1 MPIYMYRAMTKTGV
15 IVRNKVESSSRLNL
29 IKSLKSSDLLPI
41 AIEQVS
47 YRSNKK
53 QKKQKKNVTD
63 IQEIMK
69 NVNTTQ
75 LGNTKKTLSTKEKV
89 NLYFAKTEKIT
100 QRDLVVFTQNFYL
113 LKKANFN
120 NIHALDTI
128 IKSTENLS
136 FRGILEDILAGVEA
150 RRKYVHDYGIL

>member
-1 MPIYMYRAMTKTGV
+1 MPIYIYRAMTRTGV

-29 IKSLKSSDLLPI
+29 IKSLKNSNLLPI
-41 AIEQVS
+41 TIEQVS

-75 LGNTKKTLSTKEKV
+75 LGNNKKTLTAKEKV
-89 NLYFAKTEKIT
+89 NLYFAKSEKIT

-150 RRKYVHDYGIL
+150 RRKYVHNNGIL

>member
-1 MPIYMYRAMTKTGV
+1 MPVYTYRAVTKTGV
-15 IVRNKVESSSRLNL
+15 IVRNKVESNSRQNL

-41 AIEQVS
+41 SIEQVS
-47 YRSNKK
+47 YKSKNTTKK
-53 QKKQKKNVTD
+53 KKKNVTD

-75 LGNTKKTLSTKEKV
+75 LGTKRTTLSTKEKV
-89 NLYFAKTEKIT
+89 NLYLAKSEKPT
-100 QRDLVVFTQNFYL
+100 PRDLVVFTQNFYL

-120 NIHALDTI
+120 NIHALETI
-128 IKSTENLS
+128 IQSTENLN

-150 RRKYVHDYGIL
+150 R